1 MQLLNGK
8 EGITPTKDDAALA
21 EESGRVLAAHLGRDA
36 DLRLEVKGADEELKL
51 PATALRILVRVLSD
65 GQGQGARRP

>member
-1 MQLLNGK
+1 
-8 EGITPTKDDAALA
+8 
-21 EESGRVLAAHLGRDA
+21 VLAAHLGRDA